1 MSYVDSESKLTKLKS
16 TKKPVLN
23 FSEMAD
29 ARIIT
34 KNLVYVIGLS
44 SKIASKEILQS
55 KEHFGQYGTII
66 KTVVNK
72 NKAYNSNNPKGP
84 SFSAYITYS
93 KPYEASI
100 AILSLDNVIVDDH
113 LIRASFGTTK

>member
-1 MSYVDSESKLTKLKS
+1 MSYIEGEIARLSKHKNKIKS
-16 TKKPVLN
+16 TQDYY
-23 FSEMAD
+23 EMAD

-44 SKIASKEILQS
+44 TKLANKDLLQS
-55 KEHFGQYGTII
+55 KEYFGQYGTIT

-84 SFSAYITYS
+84 SFSAYVTYS
-93 KPYEASI
+93 KPYEASV
-100 AILSLDNVIVDDH
+100 AILALDDVIIDEH
-113 LIRASFGTTK
+113 

>member
-1 MSYVDSESKLTKLKS
+1 MSFIDEKNKYKS
-16 TKKPVLN
+16 TKKTSMDYYELV
-23 FSEMAD
+23 E

-44 SKIASKEILQS
+44 SKIANKDILQS
-55 KEHFGQYGTII
+55 KEYFGQYGTII

-72 NKAYNSNNPKGP
+72 NKAYNANSPKGP
-84 SFSAYITYS
+84 SFSAYVTFS
-93 KPYEASI
+93 KPLEAAI
-100 AILSLDNVIVDDH
+100 AIISLDNIVIDDH

>member
-1 MSYVDSESKLTKLKS
+1 MSLIDERNKYKMGKKS
-16 TKKPVLN
+16 NMNYDELV
-23 FSEMAD
+23 E

-44 SKIASKEILQS
+44 SKIANKDILQA
-55 KEHFGQYGTII
+55 KEYFGQYGTIN

-72 NKAYNSNNPKGP
+72 NKAYNISSPKGP
-84 SFSAYITYS
+84 TYSAYITYS
-93 KPYEASI
+93 KPFEASL
-100 AILSLDNVIVDDH
+100 AILSLDNYLFDDH

>member
-1 MSYVDSESKLTKLKS
+1 MSFIDEKNKQRSGKKS
-16 TKKPVLN
+16 AMHYDELV
-23 FSEMAD
+23 E

-44 SKIASKEILQS
+44 SKIANKDLLQS
-55 KEHFGQYGTII
+55 KEYFGQYGTII

-72 NKAYNSNNPKGP
+72 NKAYNINSPNGP
-84 SFSAYITYS
+84 TYSAYITYS
-93 KPYEASI
+93 KPFEAAI
-100 AILSLDNVIVDDH
+100 AILSLDNYLIDDH